1 MTAMERRRLGRSG
14 YEVNSV
20 CLGTMTFGLQ
30 TDEPEARR
38 QMDMA
43 LERGVDFFDTAELYA
58 VPPSAGTYGVTE
70 SIIGRWLADRRNR
83 DKVFLATKIA
93 GEGVPWI
100 RDGQNRI
107 DRKNLLS
114 AVDASLDR
122 LQTDWIDLY
131 QLHWPNRGSYHFGQ
145 HWDYEGGPGSTA
157 EALEEMQETLETL
170 AELVSRGK
178 IRFVGLSNE
187 TSWGTMKYLETAER
201 LGLPRMVSIQNEY
214 SLLKRLFEP
223 DLAEIALREE
233 VGLLAWSPLATGL
246 LTGKYASMKR
256 PEGSRW
262 SIEKRS
268 IHRDTAAAHRAVAA
282 YHEVA
287 ARHEMDPVHLSLAFV
302 HSRPFVT
309 STIIGARTSDQLAHN
324 LAAFDRP
331 LSNEI
336 VRDLEAVRR
345 EYPMPF

>member
-1 MTAMERRRLGRSG
+1 MEKRRLGRSG
-14 YEVNSV
+14 HEVGAV

-38 QMDMA
+38 QMDIA

-58 VPPSAGTYGVTE
+58 VPPSAETYGVTE
-70 SIIGRWLADRRNR
+70 SIIGRWFADRKNR
-83 DKVFLATKIA
+83 DKVFLATKIG

-100 RDGQNRI
+100 REGHNRI

-114 AVDASLDR
+114 AVESSLER

-145 HWDYEGGPGSTA
+145 HWAYQGGPGST
-157 EALEEMQETLETL
+157 EKALSDIQETLETL
-170 AELVSRGK
+170 GQLVSQGK

-187 TSWGTMKYLETAER
+187 TAWGTMKYLETALR
-201 LGLPRMVSIQNEY
+201 HGLPRIVSIQNEY

-223 DLAEIALREE
+223 DLTEIALREE

-246 LTGKYASMKR
+246 LTGKYASKVR
-256 PEGSRW
+256 PKGSRW
-262 SIEKRS
+262 SIEARS
-268 IHRDTAAAHRAVAA
+268 IHRDTPAAHRAVAA
-282 YHEVA
+282 YQDLA
-287 ARHEMDPVHLSLAFV
+287 ARHGVDPVHLSLAFV
-302 HSRPFVT
+302 HTRPFVT
-309 STIIGARTSDQLAHN
+309 STIIGARTSEQLEHN
-324 LAAFDRP
+324 LGAFDLT
-331 LSNEI
+331 LSEEI
-336 VRDLEAVRR
+336 LQDINTVRR

>member
-1 MTAMERRRLGRSG
+1 
-14 YEVNSV
+14 
-20 CLGTMTFGLQ
+20 MTFGLQ

-43 LERGVDFFDTAELYA
+43 LERGVDFLDTAELYA
-58 VPPSAGTYGVTE
+58 VPPSVATYGVTE
-70 SIIGRWLADRRNR
+70 SIIGRWFADRKNR
-83 DKVFLATKIA
+83 DKVFLATKIG

-122 LQTDWIDLY
+122 LGTDWIDLY

-145 HWDYEGGPGSTA
+145 HWGYEGGPGSTA
-157 EALEEMQETLETL
+157 EALGDIQETLETL
-170 AELVSRGK
+170 GELLSQGK

-223 DLAEIALREE
+223 DLAEIALRED

-246 LTGKYASMKR
+246 LTGKYASTKR

-268 IHRDTAAAHRAVAA
+268 IHRDTPAAHGAVVA

-287 ARHEMDPVHLSLAFV
+287 ARHGVDPVHLSLAFV

-324 LAAFDRP
+324 LAAFDRA
-331 LSNEI
+331 LSEETLQDI
-336 VRDLEAVRR
+336 EAVRR